1 MPEKEHLIVGTAG
14 HIDHGKS
21 ALVKALT
28 GIDPDTLP
36 EEKERGLTIELGF
49 IFMDAPELEK
59 QVVFIDVPG
68 HEKFV
73 KTMAAGAS
81 HVDLALLVIAADEG
95 ISVQTREHFDILRLL
110 EIPRGVVALTK
121 SDLADAGRIAALTS
135 EVRTFLGGTFMEDAP
150 IVPVSAVTG
159 TGLDSLKA
167 ALREAGARVP
177 KREDRGIFRMP
188 IDRVFIMHGF
198 GTIIAGTALGGEVRI
213 GDQIEIYPERLETRV
228 RGIQVHNQSVEQS
241 SIGRRTALNIK
252 DISKDLLRRGQCAA
266 APGSL
271 EPTSRL
277 DARLQLLERLG
288 KELKNRERVRVHIGT
303 DEAVAR
309 VALLDRGLLSPG
321 GSAPAQL
328 LLESPTVALPGDR
341 FVIRSLSPAM
351 TIGGGVVLDA
361 SPPKHKRRDAQ
372 VIDESKKLEGSLAER
387 VEGMLERSGF
397 RTMTAAELA
406 RKLGCAEAA
415 IREALDELAAGG
427 KIKRLSADTDA
438 VYLHASAYARL
449 GEKLTALVKEQ
460 AEARAFRPLI
470 PAAELR
476 AHFRRLTG
484 GPTFEAIVSDLINQK
499 ILFQNDA
506 GVGLPGRE
514 PARGQKEQELVDRV
528 ETAFKK
534 AGFAAPLEEEIQRK
548 VGINLGPFREIMRS
562 LVEEKKLVRLDPKVT
577 YHQATMQAAK
587 ELVLAHLARHQS
599 ITIAELR
606 TKLGLSRKYAHAILE
621 YFDKTGLTRRV
632 EDRHVLKSTGA

>member
-135 EVRTFLGGTFMEDAP
+135 EVRTFLGGTFMDDAP

-159 TGLDSLKA
+159 AGLDSLKA

-198 GTIIAGTALGGEVRI
+198 GTVIAGTALGGEVRV

-328 LLESPTVALPGDR
+328 LLESPTMALPGDR

-372 VIDESKKLEGSLAER
+372 VIEESKKLEGSLAER

-470 PAAELR
+470 PVAELR
-476 AHFRRLTG
+476 AQFQRLTDAAA
-484 GPTFEAIVSDLINQK
+484 FETVLSDLINQK